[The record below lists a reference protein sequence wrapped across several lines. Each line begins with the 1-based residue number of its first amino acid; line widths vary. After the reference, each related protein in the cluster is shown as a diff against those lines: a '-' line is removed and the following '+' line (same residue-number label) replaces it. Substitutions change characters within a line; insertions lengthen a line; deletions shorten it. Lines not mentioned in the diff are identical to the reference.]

1 MSFEENNPKQEQE
14 VNKFFYNL
22 QQLGLYRDSDIMYNF
37 CKVMVEVS
45 IERALFNSKGER
57 RPSDRLDYRYIESFL
72 KLMVV
77 LLKTSDIN
85 KHEFMSKLFEA
96 IQEVLDEDHKNKKAE
111 FNQKPYYRLL
121 INILTAVNNSQF
133 FNPKT
138 HLLILFSLADLFSK
152 LNPNKYPAF
161 SFAWLELISHK

>member
-1 MSFEENNPKQEQE
+1 M
-14 VNKFFYNL
+14 
-22 QQLGLYRDSDIMYNF
+22 GLYKDSEIMYNF

-45 IERALFNSKGER
+45 IERALFATDGTK
-57 RPSDRLDYRYIESFL
+57 RPQDRLDYRYIESFL

-96 IQEVLDEDHKNKKAE
+96 IHEVLDDDHKTKKSE

-138 HLLILFSLADLFSK
+138 HLLILFSLADLFNK

-161 SFAWLELISHK
+161 SFAWLELVSHK

>member
-1 MSFEENNPKQEQE
+1 
-14 VNKFFYNL
+14 
-22 QQLGLYRDSDIMYNF
+22 
-37 CKVMVEVS
+37 MVEVS
-45 IERALFNSKGER
+45 IERALFTTQGEL
-57 RPSDRLDYRYIESFL
+57 RPGDRLDYRHIESFL

-96 IQEVLDEDHKNKKAE
+96 IQEVLDADHNNRRTE

-121 INILTAVNNSQF
+121 INILTAVNNSSF

-161 SFAWLELISHK
+161 SFAWLELISHKQFMPHFLASA

>member
-1 MSFEENNPKQEQE
+1 M
-14 VNKFFYNL
+14 
-22 QQLGLYRDSDIMYNF
+22 I
-37 CKVMVEVS
+37 
-45 IERALFNSKGER
+45 
-57 RPSDRLDYRYIESFL
+57 
-72 KLMVV
+72 V

-85 KHEFMSKLFEA
+85 KHEFMSKLFEV
-96 IQEVLDEDHKNKKAE
+96 IHEVLDEDHKTKRAD

-138 HLLILFSLADLFSK
+138 HLLILFSLADLFNK
-152 LNPNKYPAF
+152 LNPIKYAAF